1 MNDLAMG
8 GGVPAV
14 VLGGSGYVA
23 GELLRLLAGHPIL
36 RVAAVVSTT
45 QGGAPVERLFPH
57 LGGCYPGL
65 EFLAL
70 ERLEARIAGLAATG
84 KSEPDPDRAGA
95 TRPDRAVPPGALALF
110 SAAPHGASAELV
122 DGALAIA
129 ERAGLRA
136 HAVDLSADFR
146 FADAAAY
153 QAVYGHPHGAPGRL
167 RDFTCALPEHA
178 ASAPAGHVGHP
189 GCFVTSVL
197 LAAVPLLRL
206 GLIEPTL
213 FVSAITGSTGA
224 GRSLTATTHHPE
236 RRSNLFAYQPLQ
248 HRHQPELR
256 ALTAAAA
263 GVDAVIHFVPHAGPF
278 ARGIYATI
286 HARVA
291 RPLSTADATAA
302 LVRFYSGAPFVE
314 VVAEPPRLQDVVG
327 TNRCRLSVSTA
338 DGALV
343 ALSALDNLTKGAAGG
358 GVQWMN
364 RLLGLPETM
373 GLQLPGL
380 GWL

>member
-1 MNDLAMG
+1 MSTVDTG
-8 GGVPAV
+8 CVPAI

-23 GELLRLLAGHPIL
+23 GELLRILAGHPVL
-36 RVAAVVSTT
+36 RVAAVLSTT
-45 QGGAPVERLFPH
+45 QGAAPVENVFPH

-65 EFLAL
+65 EFLAP
-70 ERLEARIAGLAATG
+70 ERLEERLAGLAAAA
-84 KSEPDPDRAGA
+84 KSGSDPA
-95 TRPDRAVPPGALALF
+95 ALAIF

-129 ERAGLRA
+129 ERAGMRPR
-136 HAVDLSADFR
+136 AVDLSADYR

-153 QAVYGHPHGAPGRL
+153 QAVYGHPHGAPARL
-167 RDFTCALPEHA
+167 REFTCALPEHSPA
-178 ASAPAGHVGHP
+178 TPAGHVGHP

-197 LAAVPLLRL
+197 LAAVPLLKL
-206 GLIEPTL
+206 GLIEPGL
-213 FVSAITGSTGA
+213 FVSAVTGSTGA
-224 GRSLTATTHHPE
+224 GRTLTATTHHPE

-256 ALTAAAA
+256 ALAAAA
-263 GVDAVIHFVPHAGPF
+263 SGVAAAIHFVPHAGPF

-286 HARVA
+286 HARTA
-291 RPLSTADATAA
+291 RTVDTAEATAA
-302 LVRFYSGAPFVE
+302 LARFYERAPFVE
-314 VVAEPPRLQDVVG
+314 VVADPPRLQDVVG
-327 TNRCRLSVSTA
+327 TNRCRLSVA
-338 DGALV
+338 IDDGTLV
-343 ALSALDNLTKGAAGG
+343 AFSALDNLTKGAAGG